1 MEQKS
6 KEQLE
11 KKIKSQKRTIII
23 LSIYV
28 IMSLIIQL
36 YNALA

>member
-11 KKIKSQKRTIII
+11 KKIKSQKKTIII

-28 IMSLIIQL
+28 IMSFIIQL

>member
-1 MEQKS
+1 MEQNS

-11 KKIKSQKRTIII
+11 KKIKSQKKTIII

>member
-11 KKIKSQKRTIII
+11 KKIKSQKKTIII

>member
-1 MEQKS
+1 MEQNS

-11 KKIKSQKRTIII
+11 KKIKSQKKTIII

-28 IMSLIIQL
+28 IMSFIIQL

>member
-28 IMSLIIQL
+28 IMSIIIQL

>member
-11 KKIKSQKRTIII
+11 KKIKSQKKTIII

-28 IMSLIIQL
+28 IMSIIIQL

>member
-1 MEQKS
+1 MEQNS

-28 IMSLIIQL
+28 IMSFIIQL